1 MGYTTTS
8 GFSDLDGSCEITGN
22 NCSSY
27 NSTARGAGTVTNKG
41 GPGLHFHVNFSGVTH
56 PYVIHATARGTGYSG
71 NAQDNSDGDAEE
83 SWAAAAT
90 AVQEAVAG
98 AGSQKC

>member
-1 MGYTTTS
+1 
-8 GFSDLDGSCEITGN
+8 
-22 NCSSY
+22 
-27 NSTARGAGTVTNKG
+27 
-41 GPGLHFHVNFSGVTH
+41 
-56 PYVIHATARGTGYSG
+56 VIHATARGTGYSG